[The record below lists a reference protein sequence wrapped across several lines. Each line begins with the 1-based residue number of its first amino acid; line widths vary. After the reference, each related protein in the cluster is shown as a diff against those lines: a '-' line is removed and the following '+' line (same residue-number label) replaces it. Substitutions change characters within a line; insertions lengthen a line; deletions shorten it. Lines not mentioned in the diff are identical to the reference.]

1 MDYELVNIQ
10 KIESYS
16 SKIDVIN
23 SLIEKENYTNAM
35 KAVRALIEATGL
47 VVLRKEYNVKSI
59 NSRLS
64 WIATELFENG
74 DEFLGNY
81 FNDLNGT
88 LNYIYENDEIEKE
101 DIQDMLL
108 KLDDLVGNV
117 EVRYKGIFS

>member
-23 SLIEKENYTNAM
+23 ALIEKENYTNAM

-81 FNDLNGT
+81 FNDINGT